1 MDRKAFGQGL
11 FWTVTVNLI
20 NKAIF
25 PLVFIVISRVLGP
38 GPLGAFAILST
49 IVQVSE
55 IFRDAGITQT
65 FLADQELDE
74 KKEGAYATFAIL
86 MALVPGL
93 VLFFGRHWFAEA
105 LAMPELHVGLIV
117 AAIALVFNG
126 FATLPRAKL
135 MREARMKELALIDFV
150 SGGTGIL
157 LTLVLV
163 FAGFAFWA
171 LVIQMV
177 YCSAFTMILSRIKAP
192 AAKPVWESHLISRT
206 FKRSAALLGGNAVN
220 NLFLMSDVF
229 VIRKFLNGDAL
240 IGLFQQGKSIAYKPA
255 DFVTFP
261 LTRMLIVAFSQA
273 ASDKEKLSRAFA
285 KSIAATLLFVTPV
298 YLFAGIASGPIV
310 YLLLGPEFAGS
321 AAVLSIMSIF
331 LGFRTL
337 GTIAGTAIV
346 SVGKAKYTLGA
357 QLVGLVPTVALL
369 YFGRAFIFL
378 PPLPSVD
385 EYVRLRSDQT
395 GAVSAERGPSATY
408 YSDPVKRVSGNAT
421 WYVFTFADGSKG
433 TELID
438 DTKSPIS
445 ILDRDFK
452 TEGYKGPTSMRE
464 VSGSDQVRHMP
475 AYGQDRLER
484 IVWAYTAGAA
494 TFYGLSLIIAGFMFG
509 APLAER
515 RKIRIGLVLST
526 ITGVVT
532 FGLSKLPLPP
542 IPSFFLLAFTVP
554 FVHLALVGIS
564 LAGKPFACFSK
575 SGLKRLWTEL

>member
-38 GPLGAFAILST
+38 GPLGAFAVLST

-93 VLFFGRHWFAEA
+93 ILFFGRHWFAEA
-105 LAMPELHVGLIV
+105 LNMPELQVGLIV

-157 LTLVLV
+157 LTLALV

-171 LVIQMV
+171 LVIQLV
-177 YCSAFTMILSRIKAP
+177 YCSAFTMVLSRVKAP
-192 AAKPVWESHLISRT
+192 AAKPVWESHLIVRT
-206 FKRSAALLGGNAVN
+206 FRRSAALLGGNAIN

-298 YLFAGIASGPIV
+298 YLFAGIAAGPIV

-331 LGFRTL
+331 LGCRTL

-346 SVGKAKYTLGA
+346 SVGKAKFTLIA
-357 QLVGLVPTVALL
+357 QLIGLIPTVAIL
-369 YFGRAFIFL
+369 YFARSAIFL
-378 PPLPSVD
+378 PPIPTTD
-385 EYVRLRSDQT
+385 AYQQVRATQT
-395 GAVSAERGPSATY
+395 GAVTVERGSTATY
-408 YSDPVKRVSGNAT
+408 FSDPVKQTKATAT
-421 WYVFTFADGSKG
+421 WYVFTFSDGAKG
-433 TELID
+433 AELVDANGIV
-438 DTKSPIS
+438 K
-445 ILDRDFK
+445 ILDRGFK
-452 TEGYKGPTSMRE
+452 SEGYKGPKSLPE
-464 VSGSDQVRHMP
+464 VTGSNRVRHLP

-509 APLAER
+509 APPEER
-515 RKIRIGLVLST
+515 RKIRIGLGLAFV
-526 ITGVVT
+526 TGIVT
-532 FGLSKLPLPP
+532 YGLSRVPLPP
-542 IPSFFLLAFTVP
+542 VTSFLLLAATVP
-554 FVHLALVGIS
+554 AIHLAMVGIALS
-564 LAGKPFACFSK
+564 GRPLTYFSK